1 MLQIRCIPS
10 DYNLKWYYYFSAS
23 NDLVG
28 ILLTISIRLRGH
40 AKHFAGERNVRSS
53 SGRIV
58 QRDFHTALITRPD
71 TRRTKCS
78 ERHGMPL
85 HVKRSQAF
93 VVRTGYVRQRR
104 VTRARPSRGERCQR

>member
-78 ERHGMPL
+78 ERHGM